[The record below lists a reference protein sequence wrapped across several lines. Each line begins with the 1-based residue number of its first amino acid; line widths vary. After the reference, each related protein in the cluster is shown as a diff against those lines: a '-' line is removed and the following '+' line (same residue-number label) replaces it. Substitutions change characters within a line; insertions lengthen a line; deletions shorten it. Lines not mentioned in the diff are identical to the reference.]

1 MTIEQHNTFNSDGFN
16 VNILRTVGSKE
27 QAVDDIIHNP
37 ILYEIQKFSDRYVP
51 PKIVILTGDGNS
63 NDGWSS
69 FPDLIDLAL

>member
-37 ILYEIQKFSDRYVP
+37 ILYEIQKFSDCHSP